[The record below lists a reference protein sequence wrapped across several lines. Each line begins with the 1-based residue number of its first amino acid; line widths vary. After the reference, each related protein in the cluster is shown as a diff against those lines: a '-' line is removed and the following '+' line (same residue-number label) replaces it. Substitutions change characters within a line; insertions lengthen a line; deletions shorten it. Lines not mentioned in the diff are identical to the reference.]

1 MKTLRFISTFVM
13 LALATVVTAGS
24 MYVTASAAAQQGLT
38 EFKVAPP
45 KTAPLPNAPGTA
57 DMLPVPDLEAAIQRL
72 DAALDKTQILSDRQ
86 HHVILD
92 EKGGFRGRLSSLSNG
107 DGGRISAANLKITL
121 AHHGLE
127 VSSTMTDA
135 NGRFSFT
142 GLPEGVVA
150 IWAEGE
156 NSLMLFSFVLSGQN
170 TAVAGNAD
178 LLASQVELGMDSAV
192 ASGADIGTVKGLI
205 SPYMSTQDKR
215 FASDVAAE
223 DQEFNF
229 GSGEV
234 STTLRHHQVR
244 LQNDGS
250 LNGEI
255 NILDERTGRHREVL
269 DITVHFVRNGVRV
282 ASSEVSNDGSFSAT
296 GLGPGVH
303 SVVAAG
309 QDGVLVCSVDIV
321 GTTYEDNPAK
331 DAGGGQFTPVST
343 VASSLMLG
351 GFSGSPVGPRN
362 LGAFS
367 GSSGRGGPG
376 QTAMNSAPPAGSP
389 YANGGGSGGGF
400 GGGGSGG
407 SGGGFG
413 GGGGLGALLAGGIG
427 GAIGYLVGDNKN
439 NNDSPAS
446 PGI

>member
-1 MKTLRFISTFVM
+1 MDDSEEPQELYSEFSAGIFNASYGMGWKCQTSSAARGRLRGTGGMKTLRFISTFVM

-38 EFKVAPP
+38 EFKVAPQ

-86 HHVILD
+86 HQVILD

-255 NILDERTGRHREVL
+255 NILDERRHK
-269 DITVHFVRNGVRV
+269 
-282 ASSEVSNDGSFSAT
+282 A
-296 GLGPGVH
+296 
-303 SVVAAG
+303 
-309 QDGVLVCSVDIV
+309 
-321 GTTYEDNPAK
+321 
-331 DAGGGQFTPVST
+331 
-343 VASSLMLG
+343 
-351 GFSGSPVGPRN
+351 
-362 LGAFS
+362 
-367 GSSGRGGPG
+367 
-376 QTAMNSAPPAGSP
+376 
-389 YANGGGSGGGF
+389 
-400 GGGGSGG
+400 
-407 SGGGFG
+407 
-413 GGGGLGALLAGGIG
+413 
-427 GAIGYLVGDNKN
+427 
-439 NNDSPAS
+439 
-446 PGI
+446 